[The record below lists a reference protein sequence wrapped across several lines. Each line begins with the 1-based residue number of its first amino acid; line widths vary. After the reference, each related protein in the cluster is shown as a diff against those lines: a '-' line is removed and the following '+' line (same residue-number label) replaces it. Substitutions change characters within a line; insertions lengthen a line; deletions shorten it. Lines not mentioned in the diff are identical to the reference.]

1 MVNTDI
7 HMCGSVEIR
16 VKVKRRM
23 KRRVNRWRK
32 RE

>member
-7 HMCGSVEIR
+7 HMCGSVELR
-16 VKVKRRM
+16 VKVKRGM